1 MYCIGEKYKLKLFL
15 TVPNFISAGKRQQ
28 HDAIGLKFIDRV
40 FSPLASWMNLLQDER
55 VIVCIKVGQQRK
67 ASIMH

>member
-28 HDAIGLKFIDRV
+28 HDAISLKFIDRV
-40 FSPLASWMNLLQDER
+40 FSPLAS
-55 VIVCIKVGQQRK
+55 
-67 ASIMH
+67 